1 MVLKPGKIITL
12 WLWERWTLYIDSPL
26 LRFIRRWSGIVG
38 TVGCNRCQDS
48 HSQARVTPPDADN
61 GGDARPVGGIAVINI
76 IYELQ
81 VLFIVDLGGSCG
93 GEEHQELKID
103 GL

>member
-61 GGDARPVGGIAVINI
+61 GGDARPVGGIAVINYL
-76 IYELQ
+76 YE
-81 VLFIVDLGGSCG
+81 VVHFFIAVLGGRG
-93 GEEHQELKID
+93 GEYHQELRKEF
-103 GL
+103 